1 MMRERRGREKRR
13 EKGEGEMGWER
24 RNWGK
29 GRSEGGESG
38 RSEEREKMEGDRKD
52 CG

>member
-1 MMRERRGREKRR
+1 MR
-13 EKGEGEMGWER
+13 WER

-38 RSEEREKMEGDRKD
+38 RSEERKKMEGDRKD
-52 CG
+52 CGW